1 MKKKNPVHKQL
12 SNEEQKDV
20 LKDLDSD
27 GTLVE
32 VAEAMIALDPSK
44 ATKEA
49 ADKMLKEADEKAD
62 EKADQSS

>member
-1 MKKKNPVHKQL
+1 MKKIHTDQNQM
-12 SNEEQKDV
+12 SDEEQKDV

-49 ADKMLKEADEKAD
+49 ADKLLKDADEKAD
-62 EKADQSS
+62 ASQAD

>member
-1 MKKKNPVHKQL
+1 MKKKNPNHNQL
-12 SNEEQKDV
+12 SDEEQKEV

-62 EKADQSS
+62 EKAD